1 MTGSASASTETAS
14 IAQIARRILK
24 EDAGASKEKRRRK
37 MKYLVEFGLVIEVEA
52 DTEEQAEL
60 IAWQLANINDAT
72 VYVREFE

>member
-1 MTGSASASTETAS
+1 
-14 IAQIARRILK
+14 
-24 EDAGASKEKRRRK
+24 